1 MVFQEEEG
9 TTLVLDQAKA
19 QSASLNGVFPCRMI
33 TLTIHSSLEAVGFLL
48 LVVRDPL
55 AEASDAVEDGIGA
68 FGPDEGPWVLVH
80 VLDVALDRL
89 LQRLNAGEQAALEP
103 VSGQQAS
110 QHSTRLGHPWPAGH
124 GSEPRRSGSQEAA
137 EGSTGWG

>member
-48 LVVRDPL
+48 L
-55 AEASDAVEDGIGA
+55 
-68 FGPDEGPWVLVH
+68 
-80 VLDVALDRL
+80 
-89 LQRLNAGEQAALEP
+89 
-103 VSGQQAS
+103 
-110 QHSTRLGHPWPAGH
+110 
-124 GSEPRRSGSQEAA
+124 
-137 EGSTGWG
+137 